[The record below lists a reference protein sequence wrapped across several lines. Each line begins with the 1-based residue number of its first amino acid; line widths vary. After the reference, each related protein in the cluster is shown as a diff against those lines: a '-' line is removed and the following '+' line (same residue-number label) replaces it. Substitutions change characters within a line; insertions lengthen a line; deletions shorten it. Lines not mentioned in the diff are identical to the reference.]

1 MPLVERM
8 LLAGRKAVGYTSCV
22 RPRIAS
28 RFRWSVR
35 KIDVRSEFVVVAAA
49 IAMTLGW
56 ACAGSESARRA
67 SPSTG
72 GQPEPSSERKRT
84 SEAPNERRN
93 EPLASD
99 SQQSSGSPAMSRH
112 GEFRVEAEVGGL
124 DTEAVERV
132 LQDLDDDVDRCWQR
146 ASNQLLAGTLA
157 AVILVDGEGRA
168 AAHAER
174 TTLGNRALE
183 RCVLSIFEQPSWP
196 RPVGGKTG
204 IVRRKLTFDLAGG
217 ARAPAAWAA
226 SRVADVVSANSAA
239 ITSCKA
245 GSRGRFVA
253 TAYLETVLVQP
264 DSGAGSADAGYG
276 GAADAAAL
284 APVEIG
290 RTISVGMAP
299 PNAAGET
306 QVDCL
311 VGVLEKATWPAPG
324 TWPAKVTFEL

>member
-1 MPLVERM
+1 M
-8 LLAGRKAVGYTSCV
+8 LRLGR
-22 RPRIAS
+22 
-28 RFRWSVR
+28 
-35 KIDVRSEFVVVAAA
+35 AAA

-72 GQPEPSSERKRT
+72 GQTEPSSERNRT
-84 SEAPNERRN
+84 SQAPNERRD
-93 EPLASD
+93 EPLESD
-99 SQQSSGSPAMSRH
+99 SPQGSGSPAMSRH

-132 LQDLDDDVDRCWQR
+132 LQELDDEVDRCLQR
-146 ASNQLLAGTLA
+146 ASNQHELLAGTLA
-157 AVILVDGEGRA
+157 AVIRVDGEGRA
-168 AAHAER
+168 TAHAER

-183 RCVLSIFEQPSWP
+183 RCVLSIFEQPRWP

-204 IVRRKLTFDLAGG
+204 IVRRKLTFDLARG

-239 ITSCKA
+239 ITSCKG
-245 GSRGRFVA
+245 GSGGRFVA
-253 TAYLETVLVQP
+253 TVYLETVLVQP
-264 DSGAGSADAGYG
+264 DAGAGSADAGHG
-276 GAADAAAL
+276 GATDAAAL

-299 PNAAGET
+299 PNAAGEA

-311 VGVLEKATWPAPG
+311 VGVLEKATWPPPG